1 MPRFIGHY
9 LATGSN
15 PKIIKGD
22 DDHYI
27 TAIQH
32 FLPSDLSGHQ
42 MCGMEKIAG
51 CRKDCLNTAGRGQS
65 PMVVAARMRKTIEFA
80 EHRPLYNYLIDKDL
94 VKYETFCH
102 RHELH
107 GSVRMGGTDDRPWHQ
122 ILKMEAYDL
131 QFYNYTKHWR
141 RAYHRLP
148 KNYHLTL
155 SYSEADKG
163 YARDIL
169 KASKDTGTNIAVVF
183 KGDFPKR
190 FKGLPVIDGTK
201 DDLRFLDPSPC
212 AVALKPLG
220 KAKHNTNGF
229 VVAA

>member
-65 PMVVAARMRKTIEFA
+65 PMVVAARMRKTLEFA

-141 RAYHRLP
+141 RASSCLFSVLSPSMRRTGPVFADRVGKATPANTTSRL
-148 KNYHLTL
+148 
-155 SYSEADKG
+155 S
-163 YARDIL
+163 
-169 KASKDTGTNIAVVF
+169 
-183 KGDFPKR
+183 
-190 FKGLPVIDGTK
+190 GTK
-201 DDLRFLDPSPC
+201 RNMSS
-212 AVALKPLG
+212 G
-220 KAKHNTNGF
+220 KLTWR
-229 VVAA
+229 VVAGHPPSSRMAESG